1 MQVDTPGLQH
11 FIHGPGI
18 AFNLAAGFFIA
29 DCDEW
34 TVSLYPRGFF
44 YMKAN
49 DFESKEQLPEM
60 LRFVLNPT
68 NP

>member
-1 MQVDTPGLQH
+1 
-11 FIHGPGI
+11 
-18 AFNLAAGFFIA
+18 LAAGFFIA

-68 NP
+68 KP